1 VSGATCTQAVH
12 DRNVAALVAYEHTAA
27 TARARYYRTHRAA
40 RLRRAYRVAQARRL
54 AALEA
59 AAACRVPTVSV
70 TAAPDVSQADADVV
84 RAAVA
89 AASSSFVGAG
99 FPALDA
105 KVLAYGSRATVEQA
119 YIARYGVSQQTADR
133 VWASA
138 TAVGGD
144 GVVLVNTGTADWQ
157 AVASAERE
165 KIVAHELFHIEQSAL
180 DATWDSGSRGPVWLL
195 EGSAEYMG
203 WSAVVSA
210 GAISQDAVQAEVS
223 AEAGGVSGSLADY
236 EGQSAY
242 TAGGLYPLG
251 YLAVQQLVRGHGM
264 AALAAYWRDLGSQ
277 SWQDAFSRAFGIAP
291 AAFYAS
297 FSAR

>member
-1 VSGATCTQAVH
+1 MITATCTQAVH

-27 TARARYYRTHRAA
+27 SASARYDRTHKSA
-40 RLRRAYRVAQARRL
+40 RLRRAYHAAQARKL
-54 AALEA
+54 AALKA
-59 AAACRVPTVSV
+59 SAACRVPAVSV
-70 TAAPDVSQADADVV
+70 TTAPDVAQADADTIS
-84 RAAVA
+84 AAVEA
-89 AASSSFVGAG
+89 AGSAFTQDG

-119 YIARYGVSQQTADR
+119 YIAYYGVSQQSADQT
-133 VWASA
+133 WGFA

-144 GVVLVNTGTADWQ
+144 GVVFVNTGTTDWQ
-157 AVASAERE
+157 AVSPPERE
-165 KIVAHELFHIEQSAL
+165 KIVAHELFHIEQSVL
-180 DATWDSGSRGPVWLL
+180 DASWDSRSRGPVWLL

-210 GAISQDAVQAEVS
+210 GAISPDAVQSEVS
-223 AEAGGVSGSLADY
+223 AEAGRATGTLADY

-251 YLAVQQLVRGHGM
+251 YLAVQQLVRDHGV
-264 AALAAYWRDLGSQ
+264 AALATYWRDLGSLP
-277 SWQDAFSRAFGIAP
+277 WQDAFSHAFGVAP

-297 FSAR
+297 FSVR